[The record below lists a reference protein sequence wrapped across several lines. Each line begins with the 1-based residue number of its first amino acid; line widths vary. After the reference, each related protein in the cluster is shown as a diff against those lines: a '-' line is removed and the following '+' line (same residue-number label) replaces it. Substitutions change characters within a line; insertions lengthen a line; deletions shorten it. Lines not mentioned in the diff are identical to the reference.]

1 MNIKSIKSIIS
12 SGESLSVEFKES
24 KTKLNKDVYETV
36 CAFSNRADE
45 LGNGV
50 KNLYKYSKAYG
61 GSDPMIAEGEVFR
74 IEVQAPLES
83 TQKTTKE
90 KTLEL
95 LALDG
100 KMTRES
106 LANQIGVSANAIK
119 QHISNLQ
126 AKDILKRQKA

>member
-1 MNIKSIKSIIS
+1 M
-12 SGESLSVEFKES
+12 VE
-24 KTKLNKDVYETV
+24 V
-36 CAFSNRADE
+36 
-45 LGNGV
+45 
-50 KNLYKYSKAYG
+50 
-61 GSDPMIAEGEVFR
+61 DPMIIEGEVFR
-74 IEVQAPLES
+74 IEVQVPLES